1 VRLVDD
7 LLDVGRITSGKLQL
21 RMQRVRV
28 TDVLETAVESTRS
41 LIESRAHQLSLDIR
55 AQNLTVEADPD
66 RLVQVFS
73 NLLVNSAKYTER
85 GGLIRVSLE
94 SEGDE
99 AIIAVADNGIGIPP
113 QSIANVFE
121 MFSQLGTHPSRAEGG
136 LGIGLAL
143 VYRLVQMHSG
153 TVSAASQ
160 GPGMGS
166 TFTVRLPFAPAA
178 DAIRPVSTDS
188 AALPAASQVS

>member
-1 VRLVDD
+1 
-7 LLDVGRITSGKLQL
+7 
-21 RMQRVRV
+21 
-28 TDVLETAVESTRS
+28 
-41 LIESRAHQLSLDIR
+41 LIESRAHELSLDIR

-66 RLVQVFS
+66 RLVQIFS

-85 GGLIRVSLE
+85 GGCIRVSLE
-94 SEGDE
+94 SEGEE

-113 QSIANVFE
+113 QSIPNVFE
-121 MFSQLGTHPSRAEGG
+121 MFSQLGVHPSRAEGG

-166 TFTVRLPFAPAA
+166 TFTVRLPSAPAM
-178 DAIRPVSTDS
+178 DSIWPVSSDPAT
-188 AALPAASQVS
+188 LPAVSQVT

>member
-1 VRLVDD
+1 
-7 LLDVGRITSGKLQL
+7 LDVGRITSGKLQL

-28 TDVLETAVESTRS
+28 ADVLETAVESTRS
-41 LIESRAHQLSLDIR
+41 FIESRAHELSLDIR
-55 AQNLTVEADPD
+55 EQNLTVEADPD

-73 NLLVNSAKYTER
+73 NLLINSAKYTER
-85 GGLIRVSLE
+85 GGNIRVSLE
-94 SEGDE
+94 SEADE

-113 QSIANVFE
+113 QSIPNVFE